1 MKSFKITNRVI
12 IGISVILAY
21 VAFTIAINYIKDPL
35 NQYLMLDYSYDKVAF
50 DTMPFLL
57 STTFIYIMLG
67 IKIFDWFITLLF
79 YPSPKNQRNYPLIC
93 KVINIIGIFPIPFI
107 AIYTALVPYWI
118 ELATKGKTANEL
130 PFSQCVKPD
139 WIILIT
145 IVATACILSIIAD
158 IFAIIV
164 SKSNTNSILIQGVKA
179 TSKSL
184 WIGAI
189 PVFVV
194 LVILYYPARLDK
206 LFGGNDWTKDMLV
219 ENCNEI
225 RAAIELDNGGV
236 DTTYYFFEYGEVLY
250 DDIEESISFF
260 GTRIKLTYCFVNTDN
275 NEVLE
280 IGMIGKR
287 EFGNRYSWKTDGDI
301 GNYITDYNGMVFAK
315 NY

>member
-1 MKSFKITNRVI
+1 MKSLKITNRVI
-12 IGISVILAY
+12 ILISIILAY
-21 VAFTIAINYIKDPL
+21 ASFTISYNYTKDPL
-35 NQYLMLDYSYDKVAF
+35 SQYLMLDNPYQRIAF
-50 DTMPFLL
+50 DTFPFLL
-57 STTFIYIMLG
+57 STTFIYIMLS
-67 IKIFDWFITLLF
+67 IKILDWVITLIF
-79 YPSPKNQRNYPLIC
+79 YPSTQNQKNYPFVCRI
-93 KVINIIGIFPIPFI
+93 INIIGIFPIPFV

-118 ELATKGKTANEL
+118 ELATKGKTSNEL
-130 PFSQCVKPD
+130 PFSQCVKPA

-158 IFAIIV
+158 VFAIIV

-179 TSKSL
+179 TPKSL

-189 PVFVV
+189 PVFAV

-236 DTTYYFFEYGEVLY
+236 DTTYYFFKYGEVLY

-287 EFGNRYSWKTDGDI
+287 EFGNRYS
-301 GNYITDYNGMVFAK
+301 
-315 NY
+315 